1 MVWNDSGRALIG
13 RTSSI
18 LSGSV
23 GIGGMRAEEFFMLK
37 KCPVAMDGPTQNAE
51 CSRGDG
57 RCVVGRLIIVA
68 PC

>member
-23 GIGGMRAEEFFMLK
+23 GIGGMMAEEFFMLK
-37 KCPVAMDGPTQNAE
+37 KCPVAMDGPTQSA
-51 CSRGDG
+51 SVRAAT
-57 RCVVGRLIIVA
+57 VVALLDA
-68 PC
+68 